1 MVDTILGRSSRTS
14 YGEKGVHKHTLT
26 GSSKNRM
33 TLKRPP
39 KVADR
44 PSNRSQRRWPKA
56 SGPPALL
63 RRYSAGKPRKGSQ
76 MFTPT
81 PPEESLHALSILRC
95 THRGHLE
102 VRLSCQ
108 AYTGV
113 MTHWWDDHTV
123 LHPQHGPCEPCC
135 GGQSP
140 RWQGF
145 IIVESIESGQFRLLQ
160 FTPPVA
166 RVFDSHRSDG
176 GRLSGIVARLH
187 REGTERNSPL
197 FARLM
202 SIAPQEAKFSA
213 EQLES
218 AVAKLFR
225 SNFPLF
231 DTARSK
237 VGCLPT

>member
-1 MVDTILGRSSRTS
+1 
-14 YGEKGVHKHTLT
+14 
-26 GSSKNRM
+26 M

-39 KVADR
+39 KVAVR
-44 PSNRSQRRWPKA
+44 HLNRCQWRWPKA

-81 PPEESLHALSILRC
+81 PPPEPHHALSILRC
-95 THRGHLE
+95 TARGHLE

-113 MTHWWDDHTV
+113 MTHWWDDHTI
-123 LHPQHGPCEPCC
+123 LHPPSGPCEACSN
-135 GGQSP
+135 GQSP

-145 IIVESIESGQFRLLQ
+145 IIVESMDSGQFRLLQ

-176 GRLSGIVARLH
+176 GRLSGLVARLH
-187 REGTERNSPL
+187 RDGTERNSPL
-197 FARLM
+197 FARLTK
-202 SIAPQEAKFSA
+202 IERHDPKFSA
-213 EQLES
+213 EQLDA

-225 SNFPLF
+225 SSFPLF
-231 DTARSK
+231 DVARSK